1 MSASA
6 GLRAGL
12 RGSLRAGRLPVV
24 GTRVRRRPL
33 LVGLAVAA
41 ACAALA
47 LLALGTGDYPLS
59 PAQVVTAALDPGAG
73 FERTVVLEWRLPRV
87 LAALAFGAALGAS
100 GAVFQSLTRNPLG
113 SPDVIGFSTG
123 AYTGALLSLTVLGG
137 GASAAFSATTGS
149 ATGSTGGGVSTTVGA
164 LVGGMLTAAA
174 VYALARV
181 RGAVQGYRL
190 VVVGIAATALLHA
203 VNTYLLLRAQTE
215 VAMAGAVWGAGSLS
229 LVGWGDLRWALV
241 VLAVLVPALALL
253 AAPLRQLETGDD
265 SASARGV
272 PVERTRLALVVVGV
286 ALVSVVTASTGPI
299 AFVALAAPQVARL
312 ALRGAGLPLL
322 GSALVGALLLLSAD
336 QVAQRFLSGVPVG
349 VVTVVGGGVYLL
361 VLLLAR
367 GGSSGRT
374 A

>member
-1 MSASA
+1 MSAPTA
-6 GLRAGL
+6 L
-12 RGSLRAGRLPVV
+12 RGPSWLRGGRLPLV
-24 GTRVRRRPL
+24 GLRVHRRPL
-33 LVGLAVAA
+33 VVGLLVAA

-47 LLALGTGDYPLS
+47 VIALGTGDYPLT
-59 PAQVVTAALDPGAG
+59 PAQVLTAALDPGAG
-73 FERTVVLEWRLPRV
+73 FERTIVLEWRLPRV

-123 AYTGALLSLTVLGG
+123 AYTGALLSLTVLT
-137 GASAAFSATTGS
+137 GASASFSATTGS

-181 RGAVQGYRL
+181 HGSVQGYRL
-190 VVVGIAATALLHA
+190 VVVGIAATAVLHA
-203 VNTYLLLRAQTE
+203 ANTYLLLRAQTE

-229 LVGWGDLRWALV
+229 LVGWDDLRWAL
-241 VLAVLVPALALL
+241 AVLVVLLPLLALL
-253 AAPLRQLETGDD
+253 STALRQLELGDD
-265 SASARGV
+265 AAGAHGV
-272 PVERTRLALVVVGV
+272 PVERARLALVVVGV

-312 ALRGAGLPLL
+312 AVRGAGLPLT
-322 GSALVGALLLLSAD
+322 GSALVGSLLLLSAD
-336 QVAQRFLSGVPVG
+336 QVAQRFASGVPVG

-361 VLLLAR
+361 VLLLVR
-367 GGSSGRT
+367 GRSRGRG
-374 A
+374 AV

>member
-1 MSASA
+1 MR
-6 GLRAGL
+6 GGL
-12 RGSLRAGRLPVV
+12 RGGLRGGRLPVL
-24 GTRVRRRPL
+24 GTRVHRRPL
-33 LVGLAVAA
+33 LVGLVVAA
-41 ACAALA
+41 ALLALA
-47 LLALGTGDYPLS
+47 LVALGTGDYPLS
-59 PAQVVTAALDPGAG
+59 PSQVVAAVLDPGAG

-123 AYTGALLSLTVLGG
+123 AYTGALLSLTVLSG

-149 ATGSTGGGVSTTVGA
+149 ATGSTGGGASTTAGA

-181 RGAVQGYRL
+181 RGSVQGYRL
-190 VVVGIAATALLHA
+190 VVVGIAATAVLHA

-229 LVGWGDLRWALV
+229 LVGWGDLRWALAA
-241 VLAVLVPALALL
+241 LAALLPLLALL
-253 AAPLRQLETGDD
+253 SAALRQLELGDD
-265 SASARGV
+265 AASAHGV
-272 PVERTRLALVVVGV
+272 PVERARLALVVVGV

-312 ALRGAGLPLL
+312 VLRGAGLPLV

-367 GGSSGRT
+367 PGRGRRT

>member
-1 MSASA
+1 MSAPV
-6 GLRAGL
+6 
-12 RGSLRAGRLPVV
+12 RLPVL
-24 GTRVRRRPL
+24 GTRLHRRPVV
-33 LVGLAVAA
+33 VGLLVAA

-47 LLALGTGDYPLS
+47 VLALGTGDYPLS

-73 FERTVVLEWRLPRV
+73 FARTVVLEWRMPRV
-87 LAALAFGAALGAS
+87 LAALVFGAALGAS

-123 AYTGALLSLTVLGG
+123 AYTGALLVITVLGAG
-137 GASAAFSATTGS
+137 TGAGTLAGTTGS
-149 ATGSTGGGVSTTVGA
+149 ATGSTGGGTSATAGA
-164 LVGGMLTAAA
+164 LVGGLLTALV

-181 RGAVQGYRL
+181 RGVVHGYRL

-203 VNTYLLLRAQTE
+203 VNTFLLLRAQTE

-229 LVGWGDLRWALV
+229 LVGWGQLV
-241 VLAVLVPALALL
+241 PVLVSLVVLVPALVLL
-253 AAPLRQLETGDD
+253 AAPLRQLELGDD
-265 SASARGV
+265 AASAHGV
-272 PVERTRLALVVVGV
+272 PVERARLALVVVGV
-286 ALVSVVTASTGPI
+286 ALVAVVTASSGPI

-312 ALRGAGLPLL
+312 LLRGAGLPLV

-336 QVAQRFLSGVPVG
+336 QVAQHLLSGVPVG
-349 VVTVVGGGVYLL
+349 VVTVVGGGAYLL

-367 GGSSGRT
+367 SRTRRT

>member
-1 MSASA
+1 MSASV
-6 GLRAGL
+6 GLREGW
-12 RGSLRAGRLPVV
+12 RGGRLPVV
-24 GTRVRRRPL
+24 GTRVHRRPL
-33 LVGLAVAA
+33 VVGLVVAA

-47 LLALGTGDYPLS
+47 VVALGTGDYPLS
-59 PAQVVTAALDPGAG
+59 PAQVLTAVLDPGAG
-73 FERTVVLEWRLPRV
+73 FERTIVLGWRLPRV

-137 GASAAFSATTGS
+137 GAGAAFSATTGS
-149 ATGSTGGGVSTTVGA
+149 ATGSTGGGVSTTAGA

-181 RGAVQGYRL
+181 RGTVQGYRL
-190 VVVGIAATALLHA
+190 VVVGIAATAVLHSA
-203 VNTYLLLRAQTE
+203 NTYLLLRAQTE

-229 LVGWGDLRWALV
+229 LVGWQDLRWAL
-241 VLAVLVPALALL
+241 AALALL
-253 AAPLRQLETGDD
+253 APLLALLAAALRQLELGDD
-265 SASARGV
+265 TASAHGV
-272 PVERTRLALVVVGV
+272 PVERARLALVVVGV
-286 ALVSVVTASTGPI
+286 ALVSVVTAASGPI

-312 ALRGAGLPLL
+312 AMRGPGLPLL

-336 QVAQRFLSGVPVG
+336 QAAQRFASGVPVG

-361 VLLLAR
+361 ALLLVR
-367 GGSSGRT
+367 SRRPGR
-374 A
+374 AAA